1 MYLTGSSADAFVR
14 KPASD
19 VAAAL
24 VFGPDRGLVRERMA
38 AIGRAVAGDAAD
50 PFRAV
55 ELSAAL
61 LKSDPARLFD
71 EAAALAFGGGRR
83 LVIVREAG
91 DAAAEL
97 FARFLADAR
106 LDAAFVLVEGGD
118 LPKRSALRA
127 AFETAKSA
135 AAIACYADD
144 ERGIRALIGETFRA
158 HKLAADADAL
168 DLLVARLGPDRD
180 LIRSELEK
188 LVLYCDG
195 ATVGADDVLAV
206 VGDGAEASLEAVAFA
221 ACDGD
226 YAALDRACGRALAD
240 GLAPVGLLRAAL
252 RHVGKLHLA
261 CAHMAE
267 GLDAKQ
273 AMARLKPLVFFKLA
287 DRFRRQLGAW
297 DDARISAALDRLIEA
312 EIACKATG
320 APDEMLA
327 YRALAQTAAVVRA
340 ARK

>member
-1 MYLTGSSADAFVR
+1 LYLTGSSADAFVR
-14 KPASD
+14 KPGPD

-38 AIGRAVAGDAAD
+38 AIGRAVAGDTAD
-50 PFRAV
+50 PFRTV
-55 ELSAAL
+55 ELSAAA

-71 EAAALAFGGGRR
+71 EAASLAFGGGRR

-91 DAAAEL
+91 DGAAEL
-97 FARFLADAR
+97 FARFLAEAR
-106 LDAAFVLVEGGD
+106 LDGAFVIVEGGD
-118 LPKRSALRA
+118 LPKRSALRV
-127 AFETAKSA
+127 AFQSARKA
-135 AAIACYADD
+135 AAIACYPDD
-144 ERGIRALIGETFRA
+144 ERGSRALIGGILRE
-158 HKLAADADAL
+158 HGMAADAEAL
-168 DLLVARLGPDRD
+168 DVLVARLGPDRD
-180 LIRSELEK
+180 LVRGELAK

-195 ATVGADDVLAV
+195 KNVSADDVLAV

-226 YAALDRACGRALAD
+226 YALFDRAWGRALAD
-240 GLAPVGLLRAAL
+240 GSAPIAALRAAL
-252 RHVGKLHLA
+252 RHVGRLHLA
-261 CAHMAE
+261 RAHRTE

-273 AMARLKPLVFFKLA
+273 AMERLRPPVFYKLA
-287 DRFRRQLGAW
+287 DRFRRQLAAW
-297 DDARISAALDRLIEA
+297 DDARVAAALDQLIEA

-327 YRALAQTAAVVRA
+327 YRALANVARM

>member
-1 MYLTGSSADAFVR
+1 MYLTGASADAFVR
-14 KPASD
+14 KPASN

-55 ELSAAL
+55 EFSANQ

-91 DAAAEL
+91 DGAAEL
-97 FARFLADAR
+97 FVRFLAEVR
-106 LDAAFVLVEGGD
+106 LDAAFILVEGGD

-127 AFETAKSA
+127 AFETATKA

-144 ERGIRALIGETFRA
+144 ERGIRALIGEIFRE
-158 HKLAADADAL
+158 HNLAADPDAL

-180 LIRSELEK
+180 LIRSELAK

-195 ATVGADDVLAV
+195 AAVAADDVLAV
-206 VGDGAEASLEAVAFA
+206 IGDGAEASLEAVAFA

-226 YAALDRACGRALAD
+226 YTAFDSAWNRALAD

-261 CAHMAE
+261 RAHMAE

-273 AMARLKPLVFFKLA
+273 AMERLKPPVFFKLA

-297 DDARISAALDRLIEA
+297 NDARISGALDLLIEA

-327 YRALAQTAAVVRA
+327 YRALANVARA